1 MMKKLAEI
9 LQEGSIVRKKQRG
22 ITLIALVVTII
33 VLLILAGVSVSMLT
47 GQNGILTNAAKA
59 KENTEAASDLE
70 FLQTKAYEAVTNY
83 YVKGQTGSENEYI
96 LEELGKVSGVE
107 TSVSQGTVK
116 YKGKTYD
123 ISEIIGN
130 TNEQKAIEKEEGLT
144 QITAATAT
152 DAEDKA
158 ILSSK
163 DSDGNAKV
171 RMIIVEENTDNTTI
185 KAVIPSGF
193 YYVTGKP
200 STGLVISD
208 KFDDDDNNSKGGNQ
222 FVWVPCNG
230 GKAKYKAHTYATAN
244 VDDLGGST
252 ADTGNGGWKT
262 YYYRNYSD
270 WQDNAGEATVTSAKA
285 NSVATYGG
293 FYVARFEAG
302 EPTNASFYNDKDG
315 STYWQIHYNEDASI
329 NYGDNT
335 NKPDASKTYKDTYKT
350 KNVTEQDGKKLLP
363 VSKKNTPSWNYISQ
377 TNSKTVSEN
386 MYGESKTIKSYLIDG
401 TAWDT
406 ITQWVSDSTKKSV
419 TDSTAWGNYF
429 DSSYTLKGL
438 YARHQGRTAKDN
450 VWRWFPAYVY
460 NNGSYTKG
468 SEYTEVATG
477 VTVEGDPTRNSACN
491 IYDMAGNMWEW
502 TTETGKHDSKAT
514 DATNYAVLRGGSFN
528 HYGSSG
534 PVSTLT
540 ATVAQA
546 GLAASTL
553 GSVSCFTSNRGTD
566 PCKSGIEYMRV

>member
-33 VLLILAGVSVSMLT
+33 VLLIMAGVSVSMLT

-116 YKGKTYD
+116 YNGKTYD

-130 TNEQKAIEKEEGLT
+130 TSEQKAIEKEEGLK
-144 QITAATAT
+144 QVTAATAT
-152 DAEDKA
+152 DAADKE

-230 GKAKYKAHTYATAN
+230 GKATYKAHTYATAN
-244 VDDLGGST
+244 VNDLGEST

-329 NYGDNT
+329 KYGDNT

-419 TDSTAWGNYF
+419 TDSTAWGNYYNAN
-429 DSSYTLKGL
+429 YTLKGL

-514 DATNYAVLRGGSFN
+514 DATNYAVLRGGGFN
-528 HYGSSG
+528 YDGGSA
-534 PVSTLT
+534 PVSRRDGDL
-540 ATVAQA
+540 
-546 GLAASTL
+546 
-553 GSVSCFTSNRGTD
+553 
-566 PCKSGIEYMRV
+566 RVDDSYDLDIGFRVVLYIQ

>member
-33 VLLILAGVSVSMLT
+33 VLLIMAGVSVSMLT

-116 YKGKTYD
+116 YNGKTYD

-130 TNEQKAIEKEEGLT
+130 TSEQKAIEKEEGLKQVT
-144 QITAATAT
+144 VATAT
-152 DAEDKA
+152 DAGDKK

-171 RMIIVEENTDNTTI
+171 RMIIVEENIDNTTI

-230 GKAKYKAHTYATAN
+230 GKATYKAHTYATAN
-244 VDDLGGST
+244 VNDLGEST

-329 NYGDNT
+329 KYGDNT

-419 TDSTAWGNYF
+419 TDSTAWGNYYNAN
-429 DSSYTLKGL
+429 YTLKGL

-514 DATNYAVLRGGSFN
+514 DATNYAVLRGGSFK
-528 HYGSSG
+528 
-534 PVSTLT
+534 
-540 ATVAQA
+540 
-546 GLAASTL
+546 
-553 GSVSCFTSNRGTD
+553 FR
-566 PCKSGIEYMRV
+566 RV

>member
-1 MMKKLAEI
+1 MRIYKDK
-9 LQEGSIVRKKQRG
+9 RG

-59 KENTEAASDLE
+59 KENTGVASDRE

-116 YKGKTYD
+116 YNGKTYD

-130 TNEQKAIEKEEGLT
+130 TSEQKAIEKEEGLK
-144 QITAATAT
+144 QVTAATAT
-152 DAEDKA
+152 DAADKE

-230 GKAKYKAHTYATAN
+230 GKATYKAHTYATAN
-244 VDDLGGST
+244 VNDLGEST

-419 TDSTAWGNYF
+419 TDSTAWGNYYNAN
-429 DSSYTLKGL
+429 YTLKGL

-514 DATNYAVLRGGSFN
+514 DATNYAVLRGGSFIHN
-528 HYGSSG
+528 GSSS
-534 PVSTLT
+534 PVSYRHGSN
-540 ATVAQA
+540 TVSDSYYFHI
-546 GLAASTL
+546 G
-553 GSVSCFTSNRGTD
+553 F
-566 PCKSGIEYMRV
+566 RVVLYIQ

>member
-33 VLLILAGVSVSMLT
+33 VLLIMAGVSVSMLT

-116 YKGKTYD
+116 YNGKTYD

-130 TNEQKAIEKEEGLT
+130 TSEQKAIEKEEGLK
-144 QITAATAT
+144 QVTAATAT
-152 DAEDKA
+152 DAADKE

-230 GKAKYKAHTYATAN
+230 GKATYKAHTYATAN
-244 VDDLGGST
+244 VNDLGEST

-419 TDSTAWGNYF
+419 TDSTAWGNYYNAN
-429 DSSYTLKGL
+429 YTLKGL

-514 DATNYAVLRGGSFN
+514 DATNYAVRRGGSFN
-528 HYGSSG
+528 YGGSDY
-534 PVSTLT
+534 PVS
-540 ATVAQA
+540 
-546 GLAASTL
+546 GRNGYS
-553 GSVSCFTSNRGTD
+553 SVGDYNFHIGF
-566 PCKSGIEYMRV
+566 RVVLYIQ

>member
-1 MMKKLAEI
+1 
-9 LQEGSIVRKKQRG
+9 
-22 ITLIALVVTII
+22 
-33 VLLILAGVSVSMLT
+33 MLT

-116 YKGKTYD
+116 YNGKTYD

-130 TNEQKAIEKEEGLT
+130 TSEQKAIEKEKGLK
-144 QITAATAT
+144 QVTAATAT
-152 DAEDKA
+152 DSEDKE
-158 ILSSK
+158 ILSST

-171 RMIIVEENTDNTTI
+171 RMIIVEETTDNTTV

-244 VDDLGGST
+244 VNDLGGST

-329 NYGDNT
+329 KYGDNT

-419 TDSTAWGNYF
+419 TDSTAWGNYYNAN
-429 DSSYTLKGL
+429 YTLKGL

-514 DATNYAVLRGGSFN
+514 DATNYAVRRGGSFFN
-528 HYGSSG
+528 LGSG
-534 PVSTLT
+534 YPVS
-540 ATVAQA
+540 
-546 GLAASTL
+546 GRL
-553 GSVSCFTSNRGTD
+553 GYNSVGVCDVDIGF
-566 PCKSGIEYMRV
+566 RVVLYIQ

>member
-1 MMKKLAEI
+1 
-9 LQEGSIVRKKQRG
+9 
-22 ITLIALVVTII
+22 
-33 VLLILAGVSVSMLT
+33 MLT

-59 KENTEAASDLE
+59 KENTGAASDLE

-116 YKGKTYD
+116 YNGKTYD

-130 TNEQKAIEKEEGLT
+130 TSEQKAIEKEEGLKQVT
-144 QITAATAT
+144 VATAT
-152 DAEDKA
+152 DAADKE
-158 ILSSK
+158 ILSST

-171 RMIIVEENTDNTTI
+171 RMIIVEETTDNTTV

-230 GKAKYKAHTYATAN
+230 GKATYQAHKYASRGDNNSGTVN
-244 VDDLGGST
+244 DLSGST
-252 ADTGNGGWKT
+252 TDTGNGNWKT
-262 YYYRNYSD
+262 YYYMNWND
-270 WQDNAGEATVTSAKA
+270 WQDNAGDVTVTSAKA
-285 NSVATYGG
+285 TSVATYGG

-302 EPTNASFYNDKDG
+302 EPTTASFYNDKDG
-315 STYWQIHYNEDASI
+315 STYWQIHYSEDVSTK
-329 NYGDNT
+329 YGQNDSNSSAIT
-335 NKPDASKTYKDTYKT
+335 TYDKTYRT

-377 TNSKTVSEN
+377 TKSKTASEN

-406 ITQWVSDSTKKSV
+406 ITQWISDNTEKSV
-419 TDSTAWGNYF
+419 TDSTNWGNYYNAN
-429 DSSYTLKGL
+429 YTLKGL
-438 YARHQGRTAKDN
+438 YAKHQYKNANDKTD
-450 VWRWFPAYVY
+450 RWFPAYIY
-460 NNGSYTKG
+460 NYGTYPKG
-468 SEYTEVATG
+468 NERTEVATG
-477 VTVEGDPTRNSACN
+477 VNVEGDPTRNSACN

-502 TTETGKHDSKAT
+502 TTETGKHGLTAN

-528 HYGSSG
+528 DNGSDN
-534 PVSTLT
+534 PVSSRHGND
-540 ATVAQA
+540 TV
-546 GLAASTL
+546 SD
-553 GSVSCFTSNRGTD
+553 SY
-566 PCKSGIEYMRV
+566 GISIGFRVVLYIQ

>member
-1 MMKKLAEI
+1 MRIYKDK
-9 LQEGSIVRKKQRG
+9 RG

-116 YKGKTYD
+116 YNGKTYD

-130 TNEQKAIEKEEGLT
+130 TSEQKAIEKEEGLK
-144 QITAATAT
+144 QVTAATAT
-152 DAEDKA
+152 DAADKE

-230 GKAKYKAHTYATAN
+230 GKATYQLHTYETAN
-244 VDDLGGST
+244 ANDYNDAVD
-252 ADTGNGGWKT
+252 DTGNGGWRT
-262 YYYRNYSD
+262 YRYRNYSD
-270 WQDNAGEATVTSAKA
+270 WKDDGGETVNGQRVSAAKA
-285 NSVATYGG
+285 SSVEKYGG
-293 FYVARFEAG
+293 FYVGRFEAG
-302 EPTNASFYNDKDG
+302 EPTTANFYNDKDG
-315 STYWQIHYNEDASI
+315 STYWQVSRLD
-329 NYGDNT
+329 GDY
-335 NKPDASKTYKDTYKT
+335 SKTHKSKDET
-350 KNVTEQDGKKLLP
+350 KDENSKNLLP

-419 TDSTAWGNYF
+419 TDSTAWGNYYNAN
-429 DSSYTLKGL
+429 YTLKGL

-477 VTVEGDPTRNSACN
+477 VTVEGDPKRNSACN
-491 IYDMAGNMWEW
+491 IYDMAGNMWER
-502 TTETGKHDSKAT
+502 TTETGKYDSKDANAT
-514 DATNYAVLRGGSFN
+514 TYAVLRGGSFGN
-528 HYGSSG
+528 SGSDC
-534 PVSTLT
+534 PVSYRHGDYP
-540 ATVAQA
+540 V
-546 GLAASTL
+546 GDCYINV
-553 GSVSCFTSNRGTD
+553 GF
-566 PCKSGIEYMRV
+566 RVVLYIQ

>member
-33 VLLILAGVSVSMLT
+33 VLLIMAGVSVSMLT

-116 YKGKTYD
+116 YNGKTYD

-130 TNEQKAIEKEEGLT
+130 TSEQKAIEKEEGLK
-144 QITAATAT
+144 QVTAATAT
-152 DAEDKA
+152 DAADKE

-230 GKAKYKAHTYATAN
+230 GKATYKAHTYATAN
-244 VDDLGGST
+244 VNDLGEST

-419 TDSTAWGNYF
+419 TDSTAWGNYYNAN
-429 DSSYTLKGL
+429 YTLKGL

-514 DATNYAVLRGGSFN
+514 DATNYAVLRGGGFN
-528 HYGSSG
+528 GSGSYD
-534 PVSTLT
+534 PVSYRHGND
-540 ATVAQA
+540 TV
-546 GLAASTL
+546 SD
-553 GSVSCFTSNRGTD
+553 SY
-566 PCKSGIEYMRV
+566 GIDFGFRVVLYIQ

>member
-33 VLLILAGVSVSMLT
+33 VLLIMAGVSVSMLT

-116 YKGKTYD
+116 YNGKTYD

-130 TNEQKAIEKEEGLT
+130 TSEQKAIEKEEGLK
-144 QITAATAT
+144 QVTAATAT
-152 DAEDKA
+152 DAADKE

-230 GKAKYKAHTYATAN
+230 GKATYKAHTYATAN
-244 VDDLGGST
+244 VNDLGEST

-329 NYGDNT
+329 KYGDNT

-419 TDSTAWGNYF
+419 TDSTAWGNYYNAN
-429 DSSYTLKGL
+429 YTLKGL

-514 DATNYAVLRGGSFN
+514 DATNYAVLRGGGFN
-528 HYGSSG
+528 NYGSRG
-534 PVSTLT
+534 PVSNRDGNG
-540 ATVAQA
+540 TVSDSYDLDI
-546 GLAASTL
+546 G
-553 GSVSCFTSNRGTD
+553 F
-566 PCKSGIEYMRV
+566 RVVLYIQ

>member
-33 VLLILAGVSVSMLT
+33 VLLIMAGVSVSMLT

-116 YKGKTYD
+116 YNGKTYD

-130 TNEQKAIEKEEGLT
+130 TSEQKAIEKEEGLK
-144 QITAATAT
+144 QVTAATAT
-152 DAEDKA
+152 DAADKE

-230 GKAKYKAHTYATAN
+230 GKATYKAHTYATAN
-244 VDDLGGST
+244 VNDLGEST

-419 TDSTAWGNYF
+419 TDSTAWGNYYNAN
-429 DSSYTLKGL
+429 YTLKGL

-514 DATNYAVLRGGSFN
+514 DATNYAVRRGGSFSD
-528 HYGSSG
+528 YGSG
-534 PVSTLT
+534 YPVS
-540 ATVAQA
+540 
-546 GLAASTL
+546 GRSGD
-553 GSVSCFTSNRGTD
+553 GSVGDCGLHIGF
-566 PCKSGIEYMRV
+566 RVVLYIQ

>member
-1 MMKKLAEI
+1 MKKLAEI

-116 YKGKTYD
+116 YNGKTYD

-130 TNEQKAIEKEEGLT
+130 TSEQKAIEKEEGLT

-152 DAEDKA
+152 DAGDKA
-158 ILSSK
+158 ILSEI
-163 DSDGNAKV
+163 DSDKNAKV
-171 RMIIVEENTDNTTI
+171 RMIIVEETTNGEKV

-230 GKAKYKAHTYATAN
+230 GKAKYKAHTYATPKA
-244 VDDLGGST
+244 DDVNNWALE
-252 ADTGNGGWKT
+252 DTGNGKWRT
-262 YYYRNYSD
+262 YYYRNYTDWSD
-270 WQDNAGEATVTSAKA
+270 LENRTEKEE
-285 NSVATYGG
+285 SVVKYGG
-293 FYVARFEAG
+293 FYVGRYEAG
-302 EPTNASFYNDKDG
+302 EPVNASFYNDKDG
-315 STYWQIHYNEDASI
+315 STYWQSYYSVDVSTTYGENDSNPSAVTTYN
-329 NYGDNT
+329 
-335 NKPDASKTYKDTYKT
+335 KTYKT
-350 KNVTEQDGKKLLP
+350 KDVTEQNGENLLP
-363 VSKKNTPSWNYISQ
+363 VSKKNTPSWNFISQ
-377 TNSKTVSEN
+377 KKSKTVSEN
-386 MYGESKTIKSYLIDG
+386 MYGSSRTIKSYLIDG

-406 ITQWVSDSTKKSV
+406 ITQWISDSTKKSV
-419 TDSTAWGNYF
+419 TDSTAWGNYYNAN
-429 DSSYTLKGL
+429 YTVKGL
-438 YARHQGRTAKDN
+438 YAKHQYKNANDKID
-450 VWRWFPAYVY
+450 RWFPAYVY
-460 NNGSYTKG
+460 NYGTYPKG
-468 SEYTEVATG
+468 NERTEVATG

-502 TTETGKHDSKAT
+502 TTETGKHDSKDANAT
-514 DATNYAVLRGGSFN
+514 TYAVRRGGGFGWG
-528 HYGSSG
+528 GSDA
-534 PVSTLT
+534 PVSYRY
-540 ATVAQA
+540 
-546 GLAASTL
+546 GDY
-553 GSVSCFTSNRGTD
+553 SVGACGVSIGF
-566 PCKSGIEYMRV
+566 RVVLYIQ

>member
-33 VLLILAGVSVSMLT
+33 VLLIMAGVSVSMLT

-116 YKGKTYD
+116 YNGKTYD

-130 TNEQKAIEKEEGLT
+130 TSEQKAIEKEEGLK
-144 QITAATAT
+144 QVTAATAT
-152 DAEDKA
+152 DAADKE

-230 GKAKYKAHTYATAN
+230 GKATYKAHTYATAN
-244 VDDLGGST
+244 VNDLGEST

-329 NYGDNT
+329 KYGDNT

-419 TDSTAWGNYF
+419 TDSTAWGNYYNAN
-429 DSSYTLKGL
+429 YTLKGL

-514 DATNYAVLRGGSFN
+514 DATNYAVRRGGSF
-528 HYGSSG
+528 
-534 PVSTLT
+534 
-540 ATVAQA
+540 
-546 GLAASTL
+546 
-553 GSVSCFTSNRGTD
+553 SNRGD
-566 PCKSGIEYMRV
+566 DAPVSYRYGSYSVGAYFFNLGFRVVLYIQ

>member
-33 VLLILAGVSVSMLT
+33 VLLIMAGVSVSMLT

-116 YKGKTYD
+116 YNGKTYD

-130 TNEQKAIEKEEGLT
+130 TSEQKAIEKEEGLK
-144 QITAATAT
+144 QVTAATAT
-152 DAEDKA
+152 DAADKE

-230 GKAKYKAHTYATAN
+230 GKATYKAHTYATAN
-244 VDDLGGST
+244 VNDLGEST

-419 TDSTAWGNYF
+419 TDSTAWGNYYNAN
-429 DSSYTLKGL
+429 YTLKGL

-514 DATNYAVLRGGSFN
+514 DATNYAVRRGGSF
-528 HYGSSG
+528 GSDGSG
-534 PVSTLT
+534 YPVSGRSGHT
-540 ATVAQA
+540 
-546 GLAASTL
+546 
-553 GSVSCFTSNRGTD
+553 SVGDYNIDIGF
-566 PCKSGIEYMRV
+566 RVVLYIQ

>member
-33 VLLILAGVSVSMLT
+33 VLLIMAGVSVSMLT

-116 YKGKTYD
+116 YNGKTYD

-130 TNEQKAIEKEEGLT
+130 TSEQKAIEKEEGLK
-144 QITAATAT
+144 QVTAATAT
-152 DAEDKA
+152 DAADKE

-230 GKAKYKAHTYATAN
+230 GKATYQLHTYETAN
-244 VDDLGGST
+244 ANDYNDAVD
-252 ADTGNGGWKT
+252 DTGNGGWRT
-262 YYYRNYSD
+262 YRYRNYSD
-270 WQDNAGEATVTSAKA
+270 WKDDGGETVNGQRVSAAKA
-285 NSVATYGG
+285 SSVEKYGG
-293 FYVARFEAG
+293 FYVGRFEAG
-302 EPTNASFYNDKDG
+302 EPTTANFYNDKDG
-315 STYWQIHYNEDASI
+315 STYWQVSRLD
-329 NYGDNT
+329 GDY
-335 NKPDASKTYKDTYKT
+335 SKTHKSKDET
-350 KNVTEQDGKKLLP
+350 KDENSKNLLP

-377 TNSKTVSEN
+377 TKSKIVSEN
-386 MYGESKTIKSYLIDG
+386 MYGESKTVKSYLIDG

-406 ITQWVSDSTKKSV
+406 TIQWISNSTGKSLTV
-419 TDSTAWGNYF
+419 GCKDWGNYY
-429 DSSYTLKGL
+429 DSAYTLKGL
-438 YARHQGRTAKDN
+438 YAKHN
-450 VWRWFPAYVY
+450 Y
-460 NNGSYTKG
+460 NNGWIPALVYKYGSYTKG

-514 DATNYAVLRGGSFN
+514 DATNYAVRRGGSFGHN
-528 HYGSSG
+528 GSDY
-534 PVSTLT
+534 PVS
-540 ATVAQA
+540 
-546 GLAASTL
+546 GRY
-553 GSVSCFTSNRGTD
+553 GYNSVGGYYVDFGF
-566 PCKSGIEYMRV
+566 RVVLYIQ

>member
-116 YKGKTYD
+116 YNGKTYD

-130 TNEQKAIEKEEGLT
+130 TSEQKAIEKEEGLT

-152 DAEDKA
+152 DAEDKQ
-158 ILSSK
+158 ILSST

-419 TDSTAWGNYF
+419 TDSTAWGNYYNAN
-429 DSSYTLKGL
+429 YTLKGL

-528 HYGSSG
+528 DYGSRLPSFWPSRQQYCERLVRIVIG
-534 PVSTLT
+534 
-540 ATVAQA
+540 
-546 GLAASTL
+546 
-553 GSVSCFTSNRGTD
+553 F
-566 PCKSGIEYMRV
+566 RVVLYIQ

>member
-116 YKGKTYD
+116 YNGKTYD

-130 TNEQKAIEKEEGLT
+130 TSEQKAIEKEEGLKQVT
-144 QITAATAT
+144 VATAT

-477 VTVEGDPTRNSACN
+477 VTTEDEKRNTACN

-502 TTETGKHDSKAT
+502 TTETGKHDSKDT
-514 DATNYAVLRGGSFN
+514 DATNYAVLRGGSFHN
-528 HYGSSG
+528 NGDHA
-534 PVSTLT
+534 PVSRRD
-540 ATVAQA
+540 
-546 GLAASTL
+546 G
-553 GSVSCFTSNRGTD
+553 D
-566 PCKSGIEYMRV
+566 MRVDDCGFDLGFRVVLYIQ

>member
-33 VLLILAGVSVSMLT
+33 VLLIMAGVSVSMLT

-116 YKGKTYD
+116 YNGKTYD

-130 TNEQKAIEKEEGLT
+130 TSEQKAIEKEEGLK
-144 QITAATAT
+144 QVTAATAT
-152 DAEDKA
+152 DAADKE

-208 KFDDDDNNSKGGNQ
+208 KFDDDNNSKGGNQ

-230 GKAKYKAHTYATAN
+230 GKATYKAHTYATAN
-244 VDDLGGST
+244 VNDLGEST

-419 TDSTAWGNYF
+419 TDSTAWGNYYNAN
-429 DSSYTLKGL
+429 YTLKGL

-514 DATNYAVLRGGSFN
+514 DATNYAVLRGGSFDN
-528 HYGSSG
+528 SG
-534 PVSTLT
+534 DDAPVSRRDGYL
-540 ATVAQA
+540 
-546 GLAASTL
+546 
-553 GSVSCFTSNRGTD
+553 
-566 PCKSGIEYMRV
+566 RVDDCGVNFGFRVVLYIQ

>member
-33 VLLILAGVSVSMLT
+33 VLLIMAGVSVSMLT

-116 YKGKTYD
+116 YNGKTYD

-130 TNEQKAIEKEEGLT
+130 TSEQKAIEKEEGLK
-144 QITAATAT
+144 QVTAATAT
-152 DAEDKA
+152 DAADKE

-230 GKAKYKAHTYATAN
+230 GKATYKAHTYATAN
-244 VDDLGGST
+244 VNDLGEST

-419 TDSTAWGNYF
+419 TDSTAWGNYYNAN
-429 DSSYTLKGL
+429 YTLKGL

-450 VWRWFPAYVY
+450 IWRWFPAYVY
-460 NNGSYTKG
+460 NYGSYTKG

-477 VTVEGDPTRNSACN
+477 VNVEGDPTRNSACN

-502 TTETGKHDSKAT
+502 TTETGKHGSTAN
-514 DATNYAVLRGGSFN
+514 DATNYAVLRGGSFSN
-528 HYGSSG
+528 YGSG
-534 PVSTLT
+534 DPVSGRNGHS
-540 ATVAQA
+540 A
-546 GLAASTL
+546 
-553 GSVSCFTSNRGTD
+553 VSDSYGVNIGF
-566 PCKSGIEYMRV
+566 RVVLYIQ

>member
-1 MMKKLAEI
+1 MRVNKDKK
-9 LQEGSIVRKKQRG
+9 G
-22 ITLIALVVTII
+22 ITLIALVVTIV
-33 VLLILAGVSVSMLT
+33 VLLILAGVSINMLT
-47 GQNGILTNAAKA
+47 GQNGILTRAAEA
-59 KENTEAASDLE
+59 KEKTGAASDLE

-83 YVKGQTGSENEYI
+83 YAKGQTGSENEYI

-107 TSVSQGTVK
+107 TSVLQGTVK

-130 TNEQKAIEKEEGLT
+130 TNEQKAIEKEKGLT

-152 DAEDKA
+152 DAGDKQ
-158 ILSSK
+158 ILSST

-171 RMIIVEENTDNTTI
+171 RMIIAEENTDNTTI

-230 GKAKYKAHTYATAN
+230 GKATYKAHKYASRGDSGKGTA
-244 VDDLGGST
+244 DDRSEST
-252 ADTGNGGWKT
+252 ADTGNGNWKT
-262 YYYRNYSD
+262 YYYMNWND
-270 WQDNAGEATVTSAKA
+270 WQDNAGDATVTSAKE
-285 NSVATYGG
+285 NSVTTYGG

-302 EPTNASFYNDKDG
+302 EPTTANFYNDKDG
-315 STYWQIHYNEDASI
+315 STYWQINFNEDASI

-363 VSKKNTPSWNYISQ
+363 VSRKNTPSWNYISQ

-419 TDSTAWGNYF
+419 TDSTAWGNYY
-429 DSSYTLKGL
+429 DAKYTLKGL
-438 YARHQGRTAKDN
+438 YARHQGRTANDN
-450 VWRWFPAYVY
+450 NWRWFPAYVY
-460 NNGSYTKG
+460 NYGSYTKKG
-468 SEYTEVATG
+468 DEYTEVATG

-502 TTETGKHDSKAT
+502 TTETGKHGSTASG
-514 DATNYAVLRGGSFN
+514 ATNFAVLRGGSSVGR
-528 HYGSSG
+528 GSSY
-534 PVSTLT
+534 PVSSRDGYN
-540 ATVAQA
+540 TVSDSYDFHV
-546 GLAASTL
+546 G
-553 GSVSCFTSNRGTD
+553 F
-566 PCKSGIEYMRV
+566 RVVFYIK

>member
-33 VLLILAGVSVSMLT
+33 VLLIMAGVSVSMLT

-59 KENTEAASDLE
+59 KENTEDASDLE
-70 FLQTKAYEAVTNY
+70 FLQTKAYEAVTIY

-116 YKGKTYD
+116 YNGKTYD

-130 TNEQKAIEKEEGLT
+130 TSEQKAIEKEEGLKQVT
-144 QITAATAT
+144 VATAT
-152 DAEDKA
+152 DAGDKK

-171 RMIIVEENTDNTTI
+171 RMIIVEENIDNTTI

-230 GKAKYKAHTYATAN
+230 GKATYKAHTYATAN
-244 VDDLGGST
+244 VNDLGEST

-419 TDSTAWGNYF
+419 TDSTAWGNYYNAN
-429 DSSYTLKGL
+429 YTLKGL

-450 VWRWFPAYVY
+450 IWRWFPAYVY
-460 NNGSYTKG
+460 NYGSYTKG

-477 VTVEGDPTRNSACN
+477 VNVEGDPTRNSACN

-502 TTETGKHDSKAT
+502 TTETGKHGSTAN
-514 DATNYAVLRGGSFN
+514 DATNYAVLRGGSFSN
-528 HYGSSG
+528 YGSG
-534 PVSTLT
+534 DPVSGRNGHS
-540 ATVAQA
+540 A
-546 GLAASTL
+546 
-553 GSVSCFTSNRGTD
+553 VSDSYGVNIGF
-566 PCKSGIEYMRV
+566 RVVLYIQ

>member
-116 YKGKTYD
+116 YNGKTYD

-130 TNEQKAIEKEEGLT
+130 TSEQKAIEKEEGLT

-152 DAEDKA
+152 DAEDKQ
-158 ILSSK
+158 ILSST

-419 TDSTAWGNYF
+419 TDSTAWGNYYNAN
-429 DSSYTLKGL
+429 YTLKGL

-514 DATNYAVLRGGSFN
+514 DATNYAVLRGGSF
-528 HYGSSG
+528 HSSG
-534 PVSTLT
+534 SYDPVSNRNGGN
-540 ATVAQA
+540 TV
-546 GLAASTL
+546 SD
-553 GSVSCFTSNRGTD
+553 SY
-566 PCKSGIEYMRV
+566 GIDIGFRVVLYIQ

>member
-514 DATNYAVLRGGSFN
+514 DATNYAVFRGGSFDWD
-528 HYGSSG
+528 GSG
-534 PVSTLT
+534 APVSYRY
-540 ATVAQA
+540 
-546 GLAASTL
+546 GD
-553 GSVSCFTSNRGTD
+553 GSVGDFSINFGF
-566 PCKSGIEYMRV
+566 RVVLYIQ

>member
-33 VLLILAGVSVSMLT
+33 VLLIMAGVSVSMLT

-116 YKGKTYD
+116 YNGKTYD

-130 TNEQKAIEKEEGLT
+130 TSEQKAIEKEEGLK
-144 QITAATAT
+144 QVTAATAT
-152 DAEDKA
+152 DAADKE

-230 GKAKYKAHTYATAN
+230 GKATYKAHTYATAN
-244 VDDLGGST
+244 VNDLGEST

-419 TDSTAWGNYF
+419 TDSTAWGNYYNAN
-429 DSSYTLKGL
+429 YTLKGL

-514 DATNYAVLRGGSFN
+514 DATNYAVRRGGSFN
-528 HYGSSG
+528 NYGSDD
-534 PVSTLT
+534 PVSGRTG
-540 ATVAQA
+540 AY
-546 GLAASTL
+546 
-553 GSVSCFTSNRGTD
+553 SVGGYDISIGF
-566 PCKSGIEYMRV
+566 RVVLYIQ

>member
-33 VLLILAGVSVSMLT
+33 VLLIMAGVSVSMLT

-116 YKGKTYD
+116 YNGKTYD

-130 TNEQKAIEKEEGLT
+130 TSEQKAIEKEEGLK
-144 QITAATAT
+144 QVTAATAT
-152 DAEDKA
+152 DAADKE

-230 GKAKYKAHTYATAN
+230 GKATYKAHTYATAN
-244 VDDLGGST
+244 VNDLGEST

-419 TDSTAWGNYF
+419 TDSTAWGNYYNAN
-429 DSSYTLKGL
+429 YTLKGL

-528 HYGSSG
+528 LNGGYA
-534 PVSTLT
+534 PVSRRDGD
-540 ATVAQA
+540 V
-546 GLAASTL
+546 
-553 GSVSCFTSNRGTD
+553 
-566 PCKSGIEYMRV
+566 RVDVCRIYFGFRVVLYIQ